1 MGGTLFEHP
10 LAYPG
15 IGVYLFARWRHIVR
29 LQEDCLEEDQLTHG
43 SLSTR
48 SHLLTGRKRAG
59 SASFSYVEKGGVGCT
74 MEIRYESEL
83 PTAEEIYELYEHLQ
97 WNIYLGLSQ
106 EKLLKAIQQ
115 SYCAIYAYHED
126 QLIGTGRII
135 SDGIINAYLCGLGVH
150 PDYRDR
156 GIGTAISRLLMEQCS
171 NHNLHLQFFC
181 EEGLIPYYERLGF
194 TVFAVGMKPAE
205 KR

>member
-1 MGGTLFEHP
+1 
-10 LAYPG
+10 
-15 IGVYLFARWRHIVR
+15 
-29 LQEDCLEEDQLTHG
+29 
-43 SLSTR
+43 
-48 SHLLTGRKRAG
+48 
-59 SASFSYVEKGGVGCT
+59 

-83 PTAEEIYELYEHLQ
+83 PTPEEIYELYEYLQ
-97 WNIYLGLSQ
+97 WNTYLGLSQ
-106 EKLLKAIQQ
+106 EKLLKAMQQ

-150 PDYRDR
+150 PDYRGQ

-181 EEGLIPYYERLGF
+181 EEELVPYYERLGF
-194 TVFAVGMKPAE
+194 TVFAVGMKPAN
-205 KR
+205 KRYCAVGASFGEPSTKKHD